1 MNKHK
6 LSISFSKE
14 YSKLYNFLKGK
25 NDRSNFVC
33 KILNE
38 YLKEN
43 KDINLEQIVERAVAK
58 ALRNHN
64 IITVNSSKLD
74 KEDEIRQEDKD
85 LIKNLF

>member
-14 YSKLYNFLKGK
+14 YFELYNLLKDK
-25 NDRSNFVC
+25 SNRSNLVC
-33 KILNE
+33 KILNK

-43 KDINLEQIVERAVAK
+43 KDINLEEIVERAVAK

-74 KEDEIRQEDKD
+74 KEDEIRQ
-85 LIKNLF
+85 

>member
-14 YSKLYNFLKGK
+14 YSELYNFLKDK

-43 KDINLEQIVERAVAK
+43 KDINLEEIVERAVAK

-64 IITVNSSKLD
+64 IITVNSGKLD
-74 KEDEIRQEDKD
+74 KEDEIRQEDKE
-85 LIKNLF
+85 LINNLF